1 MFYRAVTL
9 AALRREVSVHDPE
22 ALTALAESLELRLA
36 HGGEGMLVDGEDVTG
51 ELRAPDVDASVSS
64 VAETAGVRRA
74 VLRPQREAAGDG
86 NVVMVGRDIGT
97 IVLPG
102 SAKVYLDASV
112 EERARRRALELQAQ
126 GARRSEADV
135 RANLEHRDAID
146 SQRSEAPL
154 RAAAD
159 AHVALRPTAST
170 SRAWWSWSS
179 PRWLSSNEAAAVRY
193 LVPAGPRRHAHL
205 PADVRERGGGGAVAN
220 VPQDGP
226 LIVAANHQSFSDPP
240 LLVYAISRPLFF
252 LAKRGLFTGP
262 IASLAL
268 RRCGMRTP

>member
-1 MFYRAVTL
+1 MSYPSVIAIDGPVASGKTTVGREVARRLGYQFVDTGVFYRAVTL

-159 AHVALRPTAST
+159 AHVAATDGLDVQGVVE
-170 SRAWWSWSS
+170 
-179 PRWLSSNEAAAVRY
+179 LVLAA
-193 LVPAGPRRHAHL
+193 
-205 PADVRERGGGGAVAN
+205 
-220 VPQDGP
+220 
-226 LIVAANHQSFSDPP
+226 
-240 LLVYAISRPLFF
+240 
-252 LAKRGLFTGP
+252 LAEQG
-262 IASLAL
+262 
-268 RRCGMRTP
+268 